1 MARSICGC
9 TALAIDLSP
18 SIFADIT
25 ATWSPVMS
33 AAPDVSFG
41 SVGIEVC
48 ELVDT
53 ITATRD
59 PLFDI
64 LFEGVVGRVV
74 DALISPIPVLAPGL
88 RAIGLLSLFD
98 QIPQGGG
105 DNILNFFD
113 LLGGCFLLNGNQ
125 QSDEILSVAA
135 ETLAV
140 LSQPNDLSATGEIV
154 FGNFDVSAA
163 GAASPLD
170 VVLDG
175 PLSPLDQLGALFGDR
190 AVFDQALDAVAGLA
204 SGGNGSVSDLDLTD
218 EVGPRFPLFENPE
231 RIIDILIPGLTGATE
246 PPTVVDYEIPAVEQN
261 VILGPC
267 FFPIFGPIGVT
278 MRGGIGF
285 GMDFRIG
292 YDLQSLQIGN
302 FFDGLFIGVDEL
314 PEDVLLP
321 NQDPDERYE
330 REPFIFTHAEVFAG
344 VGVNVVVAEV
354 AVVGFSGAF
363 LAGSDA
369 PGAGVCDPMATT
381 DRARL
386 DQLFGG
392 CFFDPITGRIG
403 AEIVGRF
410 TINFFFFSWEMTFV
424 EVTLVD

>member
-1 MARSICGC
+1 
-9 TALAIDLSP
+9 
-18 SIFADIT
+18 
-25 ATWSPVMS
+25 MS

-140 LSQPNDLSATGEIV
+140 LSQLNDLSATGEIV

-175 PLSPLDQLGALFGDR
+175 GLSPLDQLGALFGDR

-246 PPTVVDYEIPAVEQN
+246 PPTVVEYEIPAVEQN
-261 VILGPC
+261 VILGPY

-285 GMDFRIG
+285 GMDFRDRLRSAPRCRPAISSTG
-292 YDLQSLQIGN
+292 CSSASTNCPRTCCCRTRTRTSATSTSLSSTPTRRCSPASASTSWWPRSTVEG
-302 FFDGLFIGVDEL
+302 G
-314 PEDVLLP
+314 
-321 NQDPDERYE
+321 
-330 REPFIFTHAEVFAG
+330 
-344 VGVNVVVAEV
+344 
-354 AVVGFSGAF
+354 VVGFSGAF